1 MATPKTA
8 EVGHATRDLSTAA
21 AAKAEPAVADI
32 DGFRGRLIS
41 AGHADYDTAR
51 AVWNGA
57 VDRRPRLIARCI
69 GAADVVA
76 AVRFARDHD
85 LEIAI
90 RGGGHNVA
98 GTAVCDD
105 GIVIDLSAMRAVRVD
120 PAGRRAWVQ
129 GGALWGDVDHETQAH
144 SLATTGGIVSH
155 TGVAGLTLGGGIG
168 WLMRKHG
175 LTVDNLLAAEVVT
188 AGGELLRASEHEHPD
203 LFWALRGGG
212 GNFGVVTAF
221 EFRLHSVG
229 PTVLAGPILWDAT
242 DAGEVLRFYRD
253 FVRNAPDEL
262 GTVVR
267 FGAAPPLSVI
277 REDLHWRPVVML
289 GACYS
294 GPIEDGEQVL
304 RPLRAFRTP
313 LLDLVGPAPYV
324 GFQSALDPTVLH
336 GWNYYWKSTHLP
348 ELRDDLIDVIAGH
361 AFSCSSPRSYVAMFH
376 LKGAVSR
383 VADGATAF
391 GNRQA
396 SHAMTV
402 DAVWRPG
409 EDDFGDRDTAWTRG
423 FFAAL
428 GRFREGVYV
437 NFLGGDEDADRVRE
451 AYGGSVYDR
460 LVDVKTTYDPDNV
473 FRHNQNIRPRS
484 ERTADPSRPAPSN
497 RSRLRQP
504 GSA

>member
-1 MATPKTA
+1 LTVEASGGRIGPSREEYAMMTLD
-8 EVGHATRDLSTAA
+8 EL
-21 AAKAEPAVADI
+21 
-32 DGFRGRLIS
+32 RGRLIS
-41 AGHADYDTAR
+41 AADPDYDIAR

-57 VDRRPRLIARCI
+57 IDRHPRLIARCI
-69 GAADVVA
+69 GSADVVA

-120 PAGRRAWVQ
+120 PAERRAWVQ

-144 SLATTGGIVSH
+144 GLATTGGIVSH

-175 LTVDNLLAAEVVT
+175 LTIDNLLAVDVVT
-188 AGGELLRASEHEHPD
+188 ADGKLLRASEDEHPD

-221 EFRLHSVG
+221 EFCLHPVG
-229 PTVLAGPILWDAT
+229 PTVLAGPILWDAS
-242 DAGEVLRFYRD
+242 DAGAVLRGYRD
-253 FVRNAPDEL
+253 FIRDAPDEL

-267 FGAAPPLSVI
+267 FGTAPPLPVI
-277 REDLHWRPVVML
+277 PEELHWRPVVMV
-289 GACYS
+289 GTCYA
-294 GPIEDGEQVL
+294 GPVGQGEQVL
-304 RPLRAFRTP
+304 RPLRASRAP
-313 LLDLVGPAPYV
+313 LLDLVGPSPYV
-324 GFQSALDPTVLH
+324 GFQSALDSTVVH

-348 ELRDDLIDVIAGH
+348 ELHDDLVDVIVEH
-361 AFSCSSPRSYVAMFH
+361 AFSCASPRSYVAMFH

-383 VADGATAF
+383 VPEGGTAF

-396 SHAMTV
+396 SHAITL
-402 DAVWRPG
+402 DGVWRPG
-409 EDDFGDRDTAWTRG
+409 EGFGARETAWTRE

-428 GRFREGVYV
+428 GPFREGVYV
-437 NFLGGDEDADRVRE
+437 NFLGGDEDPGRVRE
-451 AYGGSVYDR
+451 AYGDSVYDR
-460 LVDVKTTYDPDNV
+460 LEDVKTSYDPDNV
-473 FRHNQNIRPRS
+473 FHHNQNIRPRVAGGAGG
-484 ERTADPSRPAPSN
+484 RAP
-497 RSRLRQP
+497 
-504 GSA
+504 